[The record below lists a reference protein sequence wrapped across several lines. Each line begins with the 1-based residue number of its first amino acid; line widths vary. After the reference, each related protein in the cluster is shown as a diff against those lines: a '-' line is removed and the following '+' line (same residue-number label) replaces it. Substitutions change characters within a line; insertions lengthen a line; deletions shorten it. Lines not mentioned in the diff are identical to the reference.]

1 MEKNIRDG
9 AAEQL
14 LPRQIRLVQSL
25 ADFQMA
31 CSAMEFICELDED
44 RLVTRVERR
53 RYRCF
58 EDTAVIAY
66 GRAFTN
72 ANNLPLLSFKQIKI
86 SPSSDER
93 ALHERLL
100 ERRNKVIA
108 HSDADRQRI
117 SFTTECFSLENKL
130 VMMPRWDFDD
140 ALEFFAEREA
150 LVAWFGTL
158 ISATSK
164 RLFEQVQ
171 SMSEIRFVR
180 DHTLIV
186 SSGAE
191 EG

>member
-31 CSAMEFICELDED
+31 CSAVEFMCELDED
-44 RLVTRVERR
+44 CLVTRVERR

-66 GRAFTN
+66 GRVFAN
-72 ANNLPLLSFKQIKI
+72 ANNLPMLSFKQINI
-86 SPSSDER
+86 SPNSDER

-100 ERRNKVIA
+100 ERRNKVVA

-117 SFTTECFSLENKL
+117 SFTTECFSWENKQ
-130 VMMPRWDFDD
+130 VMMPRLDFDD
-140 ALEFFAEREA
+140 ALAFFAEREA
-150 LVAWFGTL
+150 LVAWFSTL
-158 ISATSK
+158 ISATRK

-171 SMSEIRFVR
+171 NMSEIRFVR
-180 DHTLIV
+180 DHTLTV
-186 SSGAE
+186 SPNAE
-191 EG
+191 DG

>member
-31 CSAMEFICELDED
+31 CSAVEFMCELDED
-44 RLVTRVERR
+44 CLVTRVERR

-66 GRAFTN
+66 GRAFAN
-72 ANNLPLLSFKQIKI
+72 ANNLPILSFKQINI
-86 SPSSDER
+86 SPNSDER

-100 ERRNKVIA
+100 ERRNKVVA

-117 SFTTECFSLENKL
+117 SFTTECFSWENKQ
-130 VMMPRWDFDD
+130 VMMPRLDFDD
-140 ALEFFAEREA
+140 ALAFFAEREA
-150 LVAWFGTL
+150 LVAWFSTL
-158 ISATSK
+158 ISATRE

-180 DHTLIV
+180 DHTLTV
-186 SSGAE
+186 SPNAE
-191 EG
+191 DG

>member
-14 LPRQIRLVQSL
+14 LPGQIRLVQSL
-25 ADFQMA
+25 ADLQMA
-31 CSAMEFICELDED
+31 CSAVEFMCELGDD
-44 RLVTRVERR
+44 HLVTRVERR

-66 GRAFTN
+66 GRAFTK
-72 ANNLPLLSFKQIKI
+72 ANNLPSLSLKQIKI
-86 SPSSDER
+86 RPNSNER

-100 ERRNKVIA
+100 ERRHKVIA

-117 SFTTECFSLENKL
+117 SFTTECFSWENKQ
-130 VMMPRWDFDD
+130 VKMPRFDFDD
-140 ALEFFAEREA
+140 ALAFFAERQA
-150 LVAWFGTL
+150 LVAWLSTL

-171 SMSEIRFVR
+171 SMPEIRFVR
-180 DHTLIV
+180 DHTLTV
-186 SSGAE
+186 RSNAG